1 MPRQSPA
8 SQGQDVDPLLLVHQ
22 TLQVPEQGSRVR
34 HDPMGEA
41 DGLGGLQVS
50 EAGHQ
55 EGKVLPG
62 KAGHGVEELDEE
74 GSETPGLLPEVEAHV
89 CGDLVI
95 AAASWRE
102 EGREEA
108 GNYGLG
114 RACDRAIL
122 DDSRGALGEREGG
135 E

>member
-1 MPRQSPA
+1 M
-8 SQGQDVDPLLLVHQ
+8 
-22 TLQVPEQGSRVR
+22 
-34 HDPMGEA
+34 
-41 DGLGGLQVS
+41 S

-74 GSETPGLLPEVEAHV
+74 GLETPGLLPEVEAHV

-102 EGREEA
+102 EGREGA
-108 GNYGLG
+108 GNNGLG

-122 DDSRGALGEREGG
+122 DDSRNTPGEGEG
-135 E
+135 EE